1 MKHTIQAALVVVLIA
16 GCGVESTDSAP
27 PVVAEKKGTSP
38 LEAAFESAAREY
50 QVPVG
55 VLKSIGFVETRLSL
69 QANLESGSGGVGVM
83 QLARRGDIDTL
94 AQAARLTGVTEGKLR
109 VDPAANVR
117 GAAAVLR
124 ALFDKSQ
131 QSTPSLV
138 ASNVGDWYLA
148 VSFYPGFDSA
158 TASYDYAS
166 DVFLQL
172 ESGFDVNG
180 VVQAPVASQW
190 RVHAP
195 VASSRRDAVVEYPGA
210 VGWVASPN
218 YSSGRSTYEFVLIH
232 TMQGSYAGTK
242 SWFQNPNSNVSSHYI
257 VRSSDGQ
264 ITQMVEHK
272 NTAWHAQC
280 YNGRSIGIEHE
291 GFVADPATWYTTSM
305 YTESAKL
312 TKWIADRHGIPKTR
326 SRIIGHA
333 EVPSQC
339 NTGGHTDPGSGWN
352 WTRYMQ
358 LVTGSA
364 PTQTTG
370 VLIGAI
376 YTGGNSSNR
385 VAGATVTV
393 GSQSM
398 TTGTDGLY
406 QFTLAPGSYTATV
419 SKSGFTGT
427 SVMRTVTA
435 STQTWGSM
443 EINASAATGTLRGK
457 IFAFN
462 PADPADMSVAIPGA
476 TVTAGGQTQ
485 TSAADGAYLFTLPPG
500 TYTVN
505 VTKSGYMAN
514 GLSRTVTASQTI
526 WGSVGLSTTSMA
538 DTQAPAV
545 AISFPANM
553 ASLDLGRIELKGTA
567 SDDRGAVSTVKVAL
581 NGGAAS
587 DVPVTSGAF
596 SVEIQLQPG
605 TNSIEVTA
613 KDAAN
618 NTGRV
623 TSTATFNAG
632 VAGFVSLAEM
642 DTTRIEG
649 ATVELREASSG
660 TVVSTVTTDAS
671 GAYYA
676 PVMVVPA
683 DYLVVVKKLGYL
695 THSETVT
702 VPAENRLA
710 LDVAMTPGE
719 DMAAMAELTFIEPA
733 DEATINTD
741 TVTLYGVVKGFDVT
755 GVRIV
760 SGSNDLSAEL
770 LGAGGFSATLPL
782 TEGANVITATAT
794 GTTGQTISATL
805 TLHRA
810 GAGAPVGE
818 MPMAKGGCGG
828 CSTGVGFE
836 AFAMLGLLLGL
847 ARRAKRAGV
856 KLITLLSPSPCDAG
870 RGLG

>member
-1 MKHTIQAALVVVLIA
+1 MKHTAQAALAALLIA
-16 GCGVESTDSAP
+16 GCGVDSQPDSP
-27 PVVAEKKGTSP
+27 PPAARTESP
-38 LEAAFESAAREY
+38 LEAAFAASAREY
-50 QVPVG
+50 QVPVA

-69 QANLESGSGGVGVM
+69 KANFESGSGGVGVM
-83 QLARRGDIDTL
+83 QLARRGDVDTL
-94 AQAARLTGVTEGKLR
+94 GDAARLTGVTEGKLR

-124 ALFDKSQ
+124 ALFDRSQ
-131 QSTPSLV
+131 RSQPVLD
-138 ASNVGDWYLA
+138 AANLGDWYVA

-158 TASYDYAS
+158 TAAADYAS
-166 DVFLQL
+166 DVFLAM
-172 ESGFDVNG
+172 EAGFDVNG
-180 VVQAPVASQW
+180 VQQLPLTSQW
-190 RVHAP
+190 RQHAP
-195 VASSRRDAVVEYPGA
+195 VASVRRDAVIEYPGA
-210 VGWVASPN
+210 AAWVASPN

-232 TMQGSYAGTK
+232 TMQGSYAGTR
-242 SWFQNPNSNVSSHYI
+242 SWFQNTNSNVSSHYI

-264 ITQMVEHK
+264 ITQMVEHR

-291 GFVADPATWYTTSM
+291 GFVQDPATWYTTAM

-312 TKWIADRHGIPKTR
+312 TRWIADRHNIPKTR
-326 SRIIGHA
+326 ARIIGHA

-376 YTGGNSSNR
+376 YTGGDSANR
-385 VAGATVTV
+385 VSGATVTV
-393 GSQSM
+393 AGQTV

-427 SVMRTVTA
+427 TVTRTVT
-435 STQTWGSM
+435 SGTQTWGSM

-462 PADPADMSVAIPGA
+462 PANPSDMSVAIPGA

-485 TSAADGAYLFTLPPG
+485 TSAADGMYVFTLPPG

-505 VTKSGYMAN
+505 VTKAGYAAN
-514 GLSRTVTASQTI
+514 SLSRAVTASTTV
-526 WGSVGLSTTSMA
+526 WGSVGLSTTNMA
-538 DTQAPAV
+538 DTQAPQL

-553 ASLDLGRIELKGTA
+553 AALDLGRIELRGTA
-567 SDDRGAVSTVKVAL
+567 SDDRGAVPTVKVAL

-596 SVEIQLQPG
+596 AVELQLSPG
-605 TNSIEVTA
+605 TNSIEVSAT
-613 KDAAN
+613 DAAN

-623 TSTATFNAG
+623 THTAVFNAG
-632 VAGFVSLAEM
+632 VAGFVHLTGM
-642 DTTRIEG
+642 DATRIEG
-649 ATVELREASSG
+649 ASVELREAQSG
-660 TVVSTVTTDAS
+660 TVVSTVVTDAS

-676 PVMVVPA
+676 PVMTVPA
-683 DYLVVVKKLGYL
+683 DYLVVVKKVGYL

-702 VPAENRLA
+702 VPADARLS
-710 LDVAMTPGE
+710 LDVALTEGVDE
-719 DMAAMAELTFIEPA
+719 MAQAELTFVEPA
-733 DEATINTD
+733 DEATVNTD
-741 TVTLYGVVKGFDVT
+741 TVTLYGIVKGFDVT
-755 GVRIV
+755 GVRLV
-760 SGSNDLSAEL
+760 TGATDVSAEL

-782 TEGANVITATAT
+782 AEGKNVITATAT
-794 GTTGQTISATL
+794 GTTGQTLTATL
-805 TLHRA
+805 TLYRA
-810 GAGAPVGE
+810 SATGQVPE
-818 MPMAKGGCGG
+818 QPMTAGGCGG
-828 CSTGVGFE
+828 CSTGGVE
-836 AFAMLGLLLGL
+836 VLGVLALLVTLSRRRVRRLG
-847 ARRAKRAGV
+847 
-856 KLITLLSPSPCDAG
+856 
-870 RGLG
+870 